1 MTGRGLNCPVSGVKL
16 SKNNKMYVAVLG
28 LGVLALGVD
37 RLFLGGGPAEAMA
50 ETPAALPA
58 RSAPASSGHAQ
69 PTQSVADQLDGL
81 QVVAP
86 PRLERTD
93 ADAFGLPP
101 ALASAVEEEI
111 RRQADARDRAAR
123 EREAEELVRSL
134 RLTAVRIPRDGTA
147 QALIN
152 GRLLNLNAEVPGTA
166 FRLVEITKDEAVL
179 EAVGGTRIT
188 LSLRPDAA
196 P

>member
-1 MTGRGLNCPVSGVKL
+1 MKL
-16 SKNNKMYVAVLG
+16 SKSNKMYVAVLG

-37 RLFLGGGPAEAMA
+37 KLLLGGGPAEAMA
-50 ETPAALPA
+50 ESPAALPA
-58 RSAPASSGHAQ
+58 RAAPASAL
-69 PTQSVADQLDGL
+69 PERPVLSVADQLDAL
-81 QVVAP
+81 QEFSP
-86 PRLERTD
+86 PRPDRTD

-101 ALASAVEEEI
+101 ALAGAVEEEI
-111 RRQADARDRAAR
+111 RRQTEARERAAR
-123 EREAEELVRSL
+123 QREAEELVRSL

-152 GRLLNLNAEVPGTA
+152 GRLLSLNSEVPGTA
-166 FRLVEITKDEAVL
+166 FRLVEITKDEAIL
-179 EAVGGTRIT
+179 EAAGGTRIT